1 MKYNKP
7 EIVML
12 TSALNGVQK
21 QTKDTTTYID
31 SPSTE
36 PKLSMNAYEA
46 DE

>member
-12 TSALNGVQK
+12 TSALNGVQR
-21 QTKDTTTYID
+21 QTKDNTVHPD
-31 SPSTE
+31 SPSVFL
-36 PKLSMNAYEA
+36 LSTNAYEA